1 MQEFYRYKT
10 KSIKL
15 KINHISFIEEWK
27 TKYRKISK
35 VNDLKKRTVLN
46 SKKYLWSHISLE

>member
-1 MQEFYRYKT
+1 MQEIYRYKT
-10 KSIKL
+10 KSIKF

-46 SKKYLWSHISLE
+46 SKKIFMEAYFT